1 MLTLQQVYAVL
12 FLHLGVILVMTA
24 YFVVARMVFPT
35 IVSRGQ
41 QRFARRAWLPAII
54 GIGLSIPWVLISV
67 VLMQQGQVAP
77 PLPVIGILFGG
88 AWLLVAFVGAASL
101 AGYIGRGSNDDV
113 TPWKATMRGGVAL
126 TLTWALPFIGWM
138 FILPLTLSIG
148 VGCAVL
154 GLFPLR
160 EASTRAA
167 ARPRL
172 QTQDQDDERLERQLS
187 GDLAFNDGGTH

>member
-24 YFVVARMVFPT
+24 YFVVARMIFPT
-35 IVSRGQ
+35 IVTRGQ

-54 GIGLSIPWVLISV
+54 GIGLSIPWVVISLI
-67 VLMQQGQVAP
+67 LMQQGQVAP
-77 PLPVIGILFGG
+77 PLPVIGILIGS
-88 AWLLVAFVGAASL
+88 AWLLVGFVGTASL
-101 AGYIGRGSNDDV
+101 AGYIGRGADDDV
-113 TPWKATMRGGVAL
+113 SPWKATMRGGAAL
-126 TLTWALPFIGWM
+126 TLTWALPFIGWF

-154 GLFPLR
+154 GLFPMR
-160 EASTRAA
+160 EVSTRAA

-172 QTQDQDDERLERQLS
+172 QQQDDERLERQLS
-187 GDLAFNDGGTH
+187 GDLAFNEGGAR